1 MINKTTL
8 IGNVGTVPVIT
19 EVGGAQV
26 ANFTLATSER
36 WKAADGSDAEHTE
49 WHHIV
54 AWRGLAS
61 IVDKYVNKGQ
71 QLYIEGKLCTRS
83 WEANGAKH
91 FKTELHA
98 DTIKLLGQRRDT
110 QTQAPPPP
118 SSPGGYPF

>member
-54 AWRGLAS
+54 AWRGLATSLTSTYLNDEKTS
-61 IVDKYVNKGQ
+61 IVVNEK
-71 QLYIEGKLCTRS
+71 
-83 WEANGAKH
+83 
-91 FKTELHA
+91 
-98 DTIKLLGQRRDT
+98 
-110 QTQAPPPP
+110 
-118 SSPGGYPF
+118 